1 MSSEP
6 SPAEGHRLLGV
17 LTDTGLARRIGVS
30 INAARYARLRAGLKP
45 GCTQRQITALRAVE
59 LSGTLPPPGTLP
71 GLVRRGLV
79 EVIGGYRRTVSITEA
94 GRALLDALD
103 REGA

>member
-6 SPAEGHRLLGV
+6 SPAMGHRLLGV
-17 LTDTGLARRIGVS
+17 LTDTELAHRIGVS
-30 INAARYARLRAGLKP
+30 TAAARYARLRAGLKP
-45 GCTQRQITALRAVE
+45 GCTQRQIAALRAVE
-59 LSGTLPPPGTLP
+59 QSSTLPPPGTLP

-79 EVIGGYRRTVSITEA
+79 EVIGGYRRTAILTEA

-103 REGA
+103 REGS